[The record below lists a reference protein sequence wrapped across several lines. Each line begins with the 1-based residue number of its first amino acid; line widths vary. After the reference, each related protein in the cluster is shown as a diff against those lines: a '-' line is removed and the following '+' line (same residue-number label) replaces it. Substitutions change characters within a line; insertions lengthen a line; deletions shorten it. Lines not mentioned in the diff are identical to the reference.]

1 MNQARKV
8 RERLRAYVRDINA
21 LNLIDKLLELD
32 PNSRID
38 ANEALDHDFFWSDPL
53 PCDLEKT
60 FSKHQRSMF
69 DLHARQKFDRPK
81 PQMLPNP
88 PHKRTHDGEYVDH
101 IY

>member
-8 RERLRAYVRDINA
+8 RERLRAYVKDTDG
-21 LNLIDKLLELD
+21 LNLIDRLLQLD

-38 ANEALDHDFFWSDPL
+38 ADDAMKHDFFRSDPL

-60 FSKHQRSMF
+60 FSKYQRSMF
-69 DLHARQKFDRPK
+69 DLHARQKSDRPK
-81 PQMLPNP
+81 PQMLPNQP
-88 PHKRTHDGEYVDH
+88 QKRTYDNQYVDH